1 MDTTN
6 RRVVESPVAYDIP
19 GTNVAS
25 GIAPFKTTDNYA
37 THYEEYGQGGY
48 RSVKTIEERNAI
60 PKKRRKLGMLVNVLS
75 AGIFKLTSDPGNG
88 NTTDENWGSLDSVT
102 VQDAT
107 PSDNPTAT
115 NPAVDGNLITL
126 SDGAIM
132 RTQVTPNLPSYVF
145 NVFLKAKADYAKIR
159 WCVVV
164 GQTVPTVTYV
174 TTNSRGE
181 TVPATVLVDEL
192 DTLELRAGTT
202 KVLEFETLDHGDTWF
217 VNGKTY
223 NKAGAETDPNL
234 EIITRA
240 KLNKALEWETV
251 EE

>member
-107 PSDNPTAT
+107 PSDNPTAS

-159 WCVVV
+159 W
-164 GQTVPTVTYV
+164 
-174 TTNSRGE
+174 S
-181 TVPATVLVDEL
+181 
-192 DTLELRAGTT
+192 
-202 KVLEFETLDHGDTWF
+202 W
-217 VNGKTY
+217 
-223 NKAGAETDPNL
+223 
-234 EIITRA
+234 
-240 KLNKALEWETV
+240 
-251 EE
+251 